1 MKFYCISDNIDTQI
15 GMRLVGIEGTVVHQP
30 DEVRE
35 ALKKATSDEEIGI
48 ILISEKLMPLCPEE
62 IYNLKL
68 NRKYPL
74 IVEIPDRHGNTKIGD
89 HITDYVREAIGVKI

>member
-15 GMRLVGIEGTVVHQP
+15 GMRLVGIEGVVAHQP
-30 DEVRE
+30 DEVKE
-35 ALKKATSDEEIGI
+35 ALHQATADTEVGI
-48 ILISEKLMPLCPEE
+48 ILVSEKLMTLCPDE
-62 IYNLKL
+62 IYDLKL
-68 NRKYPL
+68 HRKYPL